1 MVLTVHLLYPD
12 RGLDPKTDP
21 PPGSADL
28 EADLGL
34 DGIWKAM
41 AGGDPFVLDV
51 ARRVTLHSLTTEG
64 VIRYRQGVLRDC
76 LADQKSFEELYS
88 LAVAAIEGDRRI
100 WGLASRRPAHA
111 LRRATQSLDLLLP
124 LLRRL
129 RQVIE
134 GSMSGL
140 PSAGVRSMVS
150 AVRSDLDDAYLA
162 GLDSCVQGLH
172 RLSETQSIS
181 ARLGPGNQG
190 TELELRVPSA
200 TRVGWAERL
209 GLGERSQYSFQIAPR
224 DDAGL
229 QALADLVDRG
239 INSGVE
245 AVAQAAD
252 HVLDFFS
259 VLRFEVGFYLGCRNL
274 HRALS
279 DAGTSLCWPEPLSSE
294 EPGLRC
300 RALVDAGLVLRAPS
314 PVVGNDIDATGCR
327 LLVVTGAN
335 SGGKSTF
342 LRSVGLAQ
350 LMLQAGMFVA
360 ADSFAAMVATS
371 VQSHFVRGEEG
382 EVDTGRLDNDLARL
396 AEAVGR
402 LNRGALLLLNEP
414 LSATNE
420 REGSEIARQVISA
433 LLEEGVTV
441 ILVTHFF
448 TLATALR
455 GTPTVPVLH
464 LIAERLADGRRT
476 YRIRVGDPM
485 PSAFGSDLL
494 ARFELVGEAGRQ
506 T

>member
-1 MVLTVHLLYPD
+1 MLKAHLLYPD
-12 RGLDPKTDP
+12 RGLDPAAEP
-21 PPGSADL
+21 PAGSPEL
-28 EADLGL
+28 EGDLGL

-41 AGGDPFVLDV
+41 AQGDPFLLDV
-51 ARRVTLHSLTTEG
+51 ARRVTLHSLTSEG
-64 VIRYRQGVLRDC
+64 LIRHRQGVLRDC
-76 LADQKSFEELYS
+76 LADEKSFEELYS
-88 LAVAAIEGDRRI
+88 LAVTAIEGDRRI

-129 RQVIE
+129 RLVVE
-134 GSMSGL
+134 DGMAAL
-140 PSAGVRSMVS
+140 PSSGVRALVS

-162 GLDSCVQGLH
+162 GLDSCLQGLH
-172 RLSETQSIS
+172 RLSEAQSIS

-190 TELELRVPSA
+190 SELVLRMPSA
-200 TRVGWAERL
+200 TRPGWAERL

-259 VLRFEVGFYLGCRNL
+259 TLRFEVGFYLSCRNL
-274 HRALS
+274 HHALRR
-279 DAGTSLCWPEPLSSE
+279 AGTSLCWPEPLPPE
-294 EPGLRC
+294 EPGLRF
-300 RALVDAGLVLRAPS
+300 RALVDAGLALRAPS
-314 PVVGNDIDATGCR
+314 PVVGNDLDAAGGR

-342 LRSVGLAQ
+342 LRSLGLAQ

-360 ADSFAAMVATS
+360 AESFTAPVTTS
-371 VQSHFVRGEEG
+371 LQTHFVRGEEA
-382 EVDTGRLDNDLARL
+382 ERDTGRLDADLARL
-396 AEAVGR
+396 AETVSR
-402 LNRGALLLLNEP
+402 LNQGAMLLLNEP
-414 LSATNE
+414 LSGTNE
-420 REGSEIARQVISA
+420 REGSEIAKQVISA
-433 LLEEGVTV
+433 LTEEGVTV
-441 ILVTHFF
+441 VLVTHFF

-455 GTPTVPVLH
+455 GTPSAPVLH

-476 YRIRVGDPM
+476 YRIREGDPQ

-494 ARFELVGEAGRQ
+494 ARFEMAGRAERRR
-506 T
+506 